1 MSGSARLPAG
11 ERARLTALCCTMLLV
26 VGAGLIALVYVFAN
40 HNLYDSIQKVA
51 RIPLSEVPARSGQ
64 GAVQGGGAAP
74 VSPLTPIEPGV
85 AGRATD
91 AGVLDEAERNRFVA
105 SLRSAAAR
113 ELATA
118 ALLGLAALTA
128 VSVPVA
134 WWTAGRVLRPVR
146 HLTETAR
153 RLTGTTLHERI
164 ALRGPPGELKV
175 LADTFDEMLDRLEN
189 QVKAQQ
195 RFAANAAHELRTPI
209 ALQRTAAEVGLA
221 GSPAP
226 ERVAAIRARLVETSE
241 RQEQLIEGLLLLAAS
256 EQELQRREEVD
267 LREVTGLALL
277 ALTPEAGRRE
287 VSVRTELRSL
297 PAVGDPVLL
306 ERLAQNLVGN
316 AIRHNHPGGEVRVRT
331 DARGLEV
338 SNTGPVIP
346 EGSVDLLFEPFRRL
360 HERRHAPGDGAGLG
374 LSIVAAIARAHGY
387 AIEARANPGGGLTM
401 RVAVTGA
408 ETGTRPRVTG
418 PGTEGTGFQL
428 LLRQPTHR

>member
-1 MSGSARLPAG
+1 MSRRARFPTG

-26 VGAGLIALVYVFAN
+26 VGGGLIALVYVFAN
-40 HNLYDSIQKVA
+40 LNLYDSIQRVS
-51 RIPLSEVPARSGQ
+51 RIPLSGVPAQSGR
-64 GAVQGGGAAP
+64 GAAQEDGSTP
-74 VSPLTPIEPGV
+74 VTPIEPGKAASV
-85 AGRATD
+85 NPV
-91 AGVLDEAERNRFVA
+91 GVLNEADRERFVA
-105 SLRSAAAR
+105 STRAAAAR

-189 QVKAQQ
+189 QVRAQQ

-221 GSPAP
+221 GTPAP
-226 ERVAAIRARLVETSE
+226 ERVAAIRAKLVDTSQ

-267 LREVTGLALL
+267 LRDVAGLAVRAL
-277 ALTPEAGRRE
+277 ASEAGRRE
-287 VSVRTELRSL
+287 VRVRTELRSL

-346 EGSVDLLFEPFRRL
+346 EESVDLLFEPFRRL
-360 HERRHAPGDGAGLG
+360 HERRHTPGDGAGLG
-374 LSIVAAIARAHGY
+374 LSIVAAIARAHGC
-387 AIEARANPGGGLTM
+387 AVEARANPGGGLT
-401 RVAVTGA
+401 VQVDP
-408 ETGTRPRVTG
+408 GTAPGQRPRAAGTT
-418 PGTEGTGFQL
+418 GTEGTGFQL
-428 LLRQPTHR
+428 LLRQPTHG